1 MPSVQSTGQLNL
13 MSRIK
18 DVEKGFGNRLVLLNE
33 DILENLKQIQLSN
46 GLKQSQELKSYDF
59 TIEMETG
66 TGKTYVY
73 LRSIFE
79 MNKKYG
85 FTKFIIVVP
94 SIAIKEGVYK
104 SLEQWK
110 ITSRNYM
117 KMYLLI
123 ILFITHVD

>member
-1 MPSVQSTGQLNL
+1 MKLSFDPNQNHQRIVGLSFGIFDGQELNKTIFSMPCVQSTSQLNL
-13 MSRIK
+13 MSGIK

-46 GLKQSQELKSYDF
+46 GLQQSQELKSYDF

-85 FTKFIIVVP
+85 LQFIIVVL
-94 SIAIKEGVYK
+94 V
-104 SLEQWK
+104 LQ
-110 ITSRNYM
+110 
-117 KMYLLI
+117 
-123 ILFITHVD
+123 